1 MKGALEMSATFTPF
15 LETGSPATTGD
26 AYIRVRVTDEPRRDG
41 SLLVYLRD
49 GTALVV
55 NGHLLLHLDPGPDC
69 PEQSDGGTSAA
80 DARHSCTE
88 ASSGRGMNERRAG

>member
-1 MKGALEMSATFTPF
+1 MSATFTPF
-15 LETGSPATTGD
+15 LESGSPATTGD

-55 NGHLLLHLDPGPDC
+55 NGHLLLPLDPGRDC
-69 PEQSDGGTSAA
+69 PEQSDGGNIGG
-80 DARHSCTE
+80 RHQILVQRSVVRSRCQRE
-88 ASSGRGMNERRAG
+88 RAG